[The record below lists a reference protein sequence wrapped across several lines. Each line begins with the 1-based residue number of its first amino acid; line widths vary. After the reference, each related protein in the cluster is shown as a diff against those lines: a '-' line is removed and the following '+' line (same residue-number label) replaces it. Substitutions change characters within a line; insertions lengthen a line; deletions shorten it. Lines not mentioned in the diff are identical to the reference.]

1 MPEVYDLYVT
11 SPVMGVAQAIGSTK
25 PMIVVDS
32 GMATANSAP
41 ASSAR

>member
-25 PMIVVDS
+25 PLIVVDS
-32 GMATANSAP
+32 IWLSESAPANSA
-41 ASSAR
+41 R